1 MLHALG
7 FLLVVATISAVMAWL
22 ADHPGTILLEWQGLR
37 IETSVAFFIVFLI
50 LIAILSALT
59 YHIIHAIRHI
69 PLQLSGLLHERR
81 QQKGYK
87 ALTRGM
93 VAIAAGDANEARRQE
108 KQVQILLNEPPLTML
123 LSAQTAQLNGDETA
137 AKKFFQAMTEQS
149 ETEFLGV
156 RGLLNQA
163 LSRDDKSTALT
174 LAMQAYRIRPNSD
187 RVANQLFNLQ
197 VLNRQWINAQITS
210 KKQVKSRLIDKN
222 TGRRRKAFLTLQ
234 QGLEAAESN
243 NPETALQYFKD
254 SYNSDPTFIPA
265 VLNYT
270 ENLIEQKR
278 DETAIQIIKKTW
290 RTQPHPELVF
300 PYWQGSK
307 AKDGMAIMKA
317 TEILALENPDH
328 PESLIALARAAIEAQ
343 LWGEARKHLTTLKP
357 KYSDH
362 NEARICRLWAD
373 LEKFENQNFSESQTW
388 LTRALLANSD
398 PTWVCAK
405 CGHSARDWSGF
416 CVNCDSF
423 DSLSWTHPSPTS
435 GDYVSAK
442 PYKNPTLA
450 LKTNPQ
456 QV

>member
-1 MLHALG
+1 MLRALG
-7 FLLVVATISAVMAWL
+7 FLLVVATISALMAWL
-22 ADHPGTILLEWQGLR
+22 ADHPGTILAEWQGFR
-37 IETSVAFFIVFLI
+37 IETSVAFLIVLLTI
-50 LIAILSALT
+50 IVILSAFI
-59 YHIIHAIRHI
+59 YHILHTIRHI
-69 PLQLSGLLHERR
+69 PLQLSGLLHVRR

-137 AKKFFQAMTEQS
+137 AEQFFQAMTEQS

-163 LSRDDKSTALT
+163 LNRNDKLAALA
-174 LAMQAYRIRPNSD
+174 LAMRAYRIRPNSD

-197 VLNRQWINAQITS
+197 VLNGQWLNAQITNYE
-210 KKQVKSRLIDKN
+210 QVKSRLIDKN
-222 TGRRRKAFLTLQ
+222 TGRRRKALLTLQ

-243 NPETALQYFKD
+243 NPKSASKYFKD
-254 SYNSDPTFIPA
+254 SYNSDPNFIPA
-265 VLNYT
+265 ILNYT

-278 DETAIQIIKKTW
+278 DEAAIKIIKKTW
-290 RTQPHPELVF
+290 RTQPHPDLIL

-307 AKDGMAIMKA
+307 AQDGLVIMKT
-317 TEILALENPDH
+317 TEMLALENPDH
-328 PESLIALARAAIEAQ
+328 PESFIALVRAAMEAQ
-343 LWGEARKHLTTLKP
+343 LWGEARKHLTTLKR
-357 KYSDH
+357 KYGGH

-388 LTRALLANSD
+388 LTRALLANRD

-405 CGHSARDWSGF
+405 CGNSTSDWSSF
-416 CVNCDSF
+416 CVNCESF
-423 DSLSWTHPSPTS
+423 DSLSWTQPGPINS
-435 GDYVSAK
+435 GHLAAK
-442 PYKNPTLA
+442 PYEKSHDCYKN
-450 LKTNPQ
+450 
-456 QV
+456 